1 MIRIPLATL
10 TLALAV
16 GGCAG
21 ANPPSTQTP
30 PPARVEASPQ
40 PASFVAWR
48 ESFRPKAMAAGISPA
63 VFDAA
68 FAGVGVNADV
78 VRLDGKQA
86 EFTKPIWEYL
96 DSAASPAR
104 IETGQAQR
112 AALKPKLDAIE
123 ARYGVDSQVLLA
135 VWGMES
141 NFGKNRGTIPVIESL
156 ATLAYDGRRKSFAEE
171 QLIGALRILQSGDV
185 DPAHMTGSWAGA
197 MGHTQF
203 IPTSYLS
210 YAVDFGGDGHRDV
223 WSDDPTDA
231 LASTANYLARSGWT
245 HGQPWGMEV
254 RVPAGFN
261 YGSADASNMR
271 PTADWTARGVTR
283 LDGGRLPEHG
293 PMAIIAPAGARG
305 PAFAVYHNFAVIK
318 KYNNATSY
326 AMGVGHLGDR
336 IMGAGPFQGAWP
348 RGDRELSRSE
358 KIELQEKLM
367 ARGYATGEADGVIGP
382 DTTTAI
388 RAFQK
393 SVGMVPDGYASAE
406 LLQRLR

>member
-1 MIRIPLATL
+1 MVRIPFATQ
-10 TLALAV
+10 TLALVV

-21 ANPPSTQTP
+21 ANPPETASP
-30 PPARVEASPQ
+30 PTARVASPQ
-40 PASFVAWR
+40 PQGFLAWR
-48 ESFRPKAMAAGISPA
+48 ESFRPKATAAGISPA
-63 VFDAA
+63 TFDAA

-78 VRLDGKQA
+78 VRLDSRQA

-104 IETGQAQR
+104 IETGRAQK
-112 AALKPKLDAIE
+112 AALQPTLDAIE
-123 ARYGVDSQVLLA
+123 ARYGVDSQVVLA

-141 NFGKNRGTIPVIESL
+141 NFGKNRGSIPVIESL
-156 ATLAYDGRRKSFAEE
+156 ATLAYDGRRQSFAEE
-171 QLIGALRILQSGDV
+171 QLVGALRILQSGDV

-210 YAVDFGGDGHRDV
+210 YAVDFRGDGHRDV

-231 LASTANYLARSGWT
+231 LASTANYLARSGWV

-254 RVPAGFN
+254 KVPAGFN
-261 YGSADASNMR
+261 YGSADAANIH
-271 PTADWTARGVTR
+271 PTADWSARGVTR
-283 LDGGRLPEHG
+283 LNGAPLPEHG

-305 PAFAVYHNFAVIK
+305 PAFAVYRNFAVIK

-348 RGDRELSRSE
+348 RGDRELSRTE
-358 KIELQEKLM
+358 KIALQEKLM

-382 DTTTAI
+382 DTTNAI
-388 RAFQK
+388 RAYQR

-406 LLQRLR
+406 LLRRLR